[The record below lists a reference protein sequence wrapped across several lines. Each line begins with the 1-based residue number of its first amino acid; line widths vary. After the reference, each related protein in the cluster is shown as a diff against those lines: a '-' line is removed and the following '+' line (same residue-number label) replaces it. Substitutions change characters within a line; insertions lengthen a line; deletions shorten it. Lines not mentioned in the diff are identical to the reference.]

1 MIRAEKAL
9 AAAQENLAA
18 LSEGP
23 RATLPQQRLALAR
36 ANLDKAIADLD
47 KLTSPDKDA
56 VQDKRGQ
63 ALFAESELQRAE
75 AELVK
80 LNTPDDAAAE
90 NARAAIAVAEANL
103 ADAEKALAD
112 LAARRELE
120 VTLKQTALVSA
131 RAQVDGAASRLA
143 DSTLEAPSDGYVSR
157 ILVKEREEVDAAK
170 PVMEVIDFAVVE
182 VRGRV
187 DEIDVLSLERGMAT
201 AITLDSLPDRTLQ
214 GVVANISSDATNEQ
228 GIVTF
233 AVDVKVTVPDGLKL
247 QEGLS
252 ASAKAAL
259 GEERGLLVPNP
270 AIRGDYDNPTVF
282 VVVGNGVEER
292 PVVLGST
299 DRFQTV
305 IREGLSEGEQVQYE
319 VETRPSAFET
329 SVSIGGP
336 PPEEF
341 DDDP

>member
-18 LSEGP
+18 LSDGP
-23 RATLPQQRLALAR
+23 RAELPQQRLALAR

-47 KLTSPDKDA
+47 KLTSPTPA
-56 VQDKRGQ
+56 AAQEKRGL

-75 AELVK
+75 ADLAK
-80 LNTPDDAAAE
+80 LSAPDAAAAD

-103 ADAEKALAD
+103 GAAEKALAD
-112 LAARRELE
+112 LDARRELE
-120 VTLKQTALVSA
+120 VTLKQTALTSA
-131 RAQVDGAASRLA
+131 QAQVNGAESRLA
-143 DSTLEAPSDGYVSR
+143 DSTLEAPADGYVSR

-182 VRGRV
+182 VKGRV

-233 AVDVKVTVPDGLKL
+233 AVEVSVTIPDDLRL

-259 GEERGLLVPNP
+259 GEERGLLVPNQ

-282 VVVGNGVEER
+282 VVVGEGVEER
-292 PVVLGST
+292 PVTLGGT
-299 DRFQTV
+299 DRYQTV
-305 IREGLSEGEQVQYE
+305 ILEGLSEGERVQYE
-319 VETRPSAFET
+319 VEAGPSAFQ
-329 SVSIGGP
+329 VSAGFGP
-336 PPEEF
+336 PPEYDE
-341 DDDP
+341 DP